1 MDPRRAF
8 PSLSPG
14 FATLGVFQ
22 PSAGVPPQ
30 HSSPAIIAHRRPTV
44 SPGQGL
50 KLQHKREGT
59 HLFQQH
65 NAKDGILVRDHLRS
79 IFHGKRAAANTIR
92 TAGEEEVGQGQRA
105 RNPKREHLAIS
116 LNLKVF
122 NTQRTVGRKSH
133 EKGRRTTWPS

>member
-1 MDPRRAF
+1 MKLKYTQGE
-8 PSLSPG
+8 LSPA

-30 HSSPAIIAHRRPTV
+30 HSSPAIIACRRPTV

-79 IFHGKRAAANTIR
+79 IFHD
-92 TAGEEEVGQGQRA
+92 
-105 RNPKREHLAIS
+105 KREH
-116 LNLKVF
+116 KRQQ
-122 NTQRTVGRKSH
+122 TQSEPR
-133 EKGRRTTWPS
+133 GRRKWDRAR